1 MYPKLRKIYENEKLF
16 SRKRVFGF
24 RENEKHF
31 SFFVRLDFLF
41 FAVFR
46 FRDLKNICFSP
57 FFVFKKIEV
66 LRFRRFS
73 ISRKFR
79 KMKNFF
85 LKKVFRATPVLANAV
100 QTAKLPSLSAARAPA
115 ILWRAPMYCTNASYD
130 DPAGSLALVLFT
142 DDIRATFRF
151 KTKKGTI

>member
-1 MYPKLRKIYENEKLF
+1 MYRKLRKIYENEKLF
-16 SRKRVFGF
+16 SQKHVFGF
-24 RENEKHF
+24 PENEKHF
-31 SFFVRLDFLF
+31 SFFVCLDFLF

-46 FRDLKNICFSP
+46 FRDLKNFCFSP

-85 LKKVFRATPVLANAV
+85 LKKVFRATPAWNRSWNLGRLHGPLTVANM
-100 QTAKLPSLSAARAPA
+100 
-115 ILWRAPMYCTNASYD
+115 IFIIC
-130 DPAGSLALVLFT
+130 
-142 DDIRATFRF
+142 FRKF
-151 KTKKGTI
+151 WSPYFFVKWKFYSS

>member
-1 MYPKLRKIYENEKLF
+1 MYRKLRKFCENEKLF
-16 SRKRVFGF
+16 SRKHVSGF

-31 SFFVRLDFLF
+31 SFFVRIDFLF

-46 FRDLKNICFSP
+46 FRDLKNFCFSP

-85 LKKVFRATPVLANAV
+85 LKKVFRATPAPISGKVLSNLSP
-100 QTAKLPSLSAARAPA
+100 TLCRSIYLLSMFYKLSWGQYMSWNDQWIGIKLLLFQEFS
-115 ILWRAPMYCTNASYD
+115 S
-130 DPAGSLALVLFT
+130 SFSVLT
-142 DDIRATFRF
+142 V
-151 KTKKGTI
+151 

>member
-1 MYPKLRKIYENEKLF
+1 MYRKLRKIYENEKLF

-31 SFFVRLDFLF
+31 SFFVRLDFLL

-46 FRDLKNICFSP
+46 FRDLKNFCFSP

-85 LKKVFRATPVLANAV
+85 LKKVFRATPAQAHQPGKMWRTFSKSKVYYHVLLLSSFGVAV
-100 QTAKLPSLSAARAPA
+100 TQFATQTSKFLSTTATSL
-115 ILWRAPMYCTNASYD
+115 WYW
-130 DPAGSLALVLFT
+130 
-142 DDIRATFRF
+142 
-151 KTKKGTI
+151 